1 MNSFSKAAPSCW
13 VFRSSQKWRTRQ
25 WRCDDCDDCDDCH
38 SVGDR
43 NWGRPPHA
51 RSRSQTSLNRV
62 QTICKSG
69 RTPVG
74 SKMGSICL
82 SDFKIFK
89 CKCNPWYWCAPCY
102 RLDFNIAFKIS
113 VLNKA
118 PQNLQSRGHK
128 SRCVCGTAKRAFCLD
143 CFGCVPC
150 LVEGSKFSP
159 FLSSFEHFD
168 LLLWDAE
175 HALHPLGPAS
185 KTCGRHPNER
195 AELKARPVAIVL
207 WLPCSWY
214 RFYTRWKGLGNIS
227 GVMLI
232 HHFEGGQ
239 AWDKAREAGR
249 SHSVFTLKLE
259 ASNTTSG
266 GVTSTKV
273 SRCRVV
279 SWNALSSESVVTVVT
294 VVTVVPVVQAE
305 TIVTLVT
312 LGMLWSRYVVAFSLT
327 GWIWST

>member
-1 MNSFSKAAPSCW
+1 MCVPGTW
-13 VFRSSQKWRTRQ
+13 RSTRTTVTTVTTVTVLVTGTEAVLHTPGA
-25 WRCDDCDDCDDCH
+25 DH
-38 SVGDR
+38 
-43 NWGRPPHA
+43 RPPWTEFKQFA
-51 RSRSQTSLNRV
+51 NQG
-62 QTICKSG
+62 G
-69 RTPVG
+69 RRWAQKRAQYVWV
-74 SKMGSICL
+74 ILRFL
-82 SDFKIFK
+82 SAS
-89 CKCNPWYWCAPCY
+89 NPWYWCAPCY

-159 FLSSFEHFD
+159 FLSSFEHLD
-168 LLLWDAE
+168 LLVWDAE

-239 AWDKAREAGR
+239 AWDKAQEAGR

-279 SWNALSSESVVTVVT
+279 SWNALSFESVVT
-294 VVTVVPVVQAE
+294 VVTVVPVVQAV
-305 TIVTLVT
+305 TLVTLVT